1 MIATLTACGNG
12 GASEPP
18 VTSLDP
24 AAISKLQF
32 AVGVATMSY
41 NNGTSV
47 AIGLNTVETLRQ
59 QNGLSGTLYNVPM
72 IIGPSGF
79 DVSTSTET
87 GEGVQGAGSDIGT
100 NHITWG
106 TLNQSVWLS
115 GAQRGPKQSTTGA
128 FGYGLCPCNSDSGP
142 GNGFTP
148 LFQAYNLPIY
158 GNVAALASWYGGPPA
173 FPAAGPQLVAKG
185 WEGYSLGFTDF
196 AVTPVIGTY
205 HLYAAVPPAFN
216 TPQNPT
222 PSPGTRRH
230 PDSAAGRSRSR
241 RTADQPHP
249 AAGVHSD
256 AGAATRSPRRR
267 HDRAHGAAR
276 RQRSA
281 GGSSAR
287 CAAAAKPAASA
298 YWRTPADAYY
308 TVVTNKRGPQTLALA
323 DDLGPLTQSG
333 AKSATICSEGSY
345 SHLRHRRGL
354 ATLRIFVSQQPRAV
368 AVDQRTERPGRH
380 HNLRRSRGDV
390 SEVKGA
396 AALRMT
402 VLVAASLIAACGGG
416 GDLPAGSVVNSPGG
430 GPTQS
435 PTKLVNVKVT
445 VTIPAPKPRGVRPD
459 YVSENTQSLVIA
471 LSSVNGQGVSGV
483 NPTTINTLA
492 HSSGCKTGPSGTIC
506 SATASGSPGDDVFG
520 VTTYAN
526 TNATGAVL
534 SFGTVEAKISGS
546 NSGVNISNQLS
557 LTLDGVIASLEVT
570 LSPNEA
576 KRGAPAKSAVALS
589 AFDATGAQIVGPSKF
604 ASPITLAIE
613 GDSVRA
619 FSLHAGGRSGSS
631 LSIVQP
637 TSGITMDYDGN
648 EQASS
653 IAVQASVDGPS
664 VSKTAK
670 FTVHGKTPPPPVGTI
685 YALNLG
691 SNDGQGAT
699 VTVYDGNVERQ
710 REAGAHAPTRLEALR
725 SQHCG

>member
-1 MIATLTACGNG
+1 MMLGTSRLASRYAALLFGPLLMIATLTACGNG

-106 TLNQSVWLS
+106 TLNQSIWLS

-196 AVTPVIGTY
+196 AMTPAIGTY

-222 PSPGTRRH
+222 PSPAPDGT
-230 PDSAAGRSRSR
+230 PTPPPGVLAAGAQLTNLTPLPAFTPMPVLRPDHHGGGTIELTVPRGVSEALVVLRALRSSGK
-241 RTADQPHP
+241 
-249 AAGVHSD
+249 AGSECVL
-256 AGAATRSPRRR
+256 
-267 HDRAHGAAR
+267 AH
-276 RQRSA
+276 
-281 GGSSAR
+281 
-287 CAAAAKPAASA
+287 
-298 YWRTPADAYY
+298 TADAYY

-345 SHLRHRRGL
+345 SLYAIGADWPLYESSYPNNL
-354 ATLRIFVSQQPRAV
+354 AQLP
-368 AVDQRTERPGRH
+368 
-380 HNLRRSRGDV
+380 
-390 SEVKGA
+390 
-396 AALRMT
+396 
-402 VLVAASLIAACGGG
+402 LI
-416 GDLPAGSVVNSPGG
+416 
-430 GPTQS
+430 
-435 PTKLVNVKVT
+435 
-445 VTIPAPKPRGVRPD
+445 R
-459 YVSENTQSLVIA
+459 
-471 LSSVNGQGVSGV
+471 
-483 NPTTINTLA
+483 
-492 HSSGCKTGPSGTIC
+492 GPSGQADI
-506 SATASGSPGDDVFG
+506 
-520 VTTYAN
+520 TT
-526 TNATGAVL
+526 
-534 SFGTVEAKISGS
+534 S
-546 NSGVNISNQLS
+546 
-557 LTLDGVIASLEVT
+557 D
-570 LSPNEA
+570 
-576 KRGAPAKSAVALS
+576 
-589 AFDATGAQIVGPSKF
+589 
-604 ASPITLAIE
+604 
-613 GDSVRA
+613 VRA
-619 FSLHAGGRSGSS
+619 
-631 LSIVQP
+631 
-637 TSGITMDYDGN
+637 
-648 EQASS
+648 
-653 IAVQASVDGPS
+653 
-664 VSKTAK
+664 
-670 FTVHGKTPPPPVGTI
+670 GT
-685 YALNLG
+685 Y
-691 SNDGQGAT
+691 
-699 VTVYDGNVERQ
+699 
-710 REAGAHAPTRLEALR
+710 PK
-725 SQHCG
+725 